1 MSLEISWICV
11 FECEDTLSF
20 CFFFKVMYSG
30 DRLIVNVVYSY
41 SVVYV
46 YMNVLKRFEF
56 MMLYISHDV
65 LS

>member
-1 MSLEISWICV
+1 
-11 FECEDTLSF
+11 
-20 CFFFKVMYSG
+20 MYSG

-65 LS
+65 LSWYAEF